1 MPTKTPSIISTIITV
16 LLLLLTAAIGMFGLL
31 VALNGFTGS
40 EGTPALTTSLI
51 CNGVGIILAAVL
63 AWKLPKWLIGKFNWN
78 SILAVFV
85 SILVGFFVGGGFSF
99 VSLVVGVIVAEAI
112 WNAR

>member
-1 MPTKTPSIISTIITV
+1 MPTKTPSIVSTIITV

-31 VALNGFTGS
+31 VALNGFNDSSG
-40 EGTPALTTSLI
+40 GPALLTSLV
-51 CNGVGIILAAVL
+51 CNILGIILAAVL
-63 AWKLPKWLIGKFNWN
+63 AWKLPKWLVGKFNWN

-85 SILVGFFVGGGFSF
+85 SILVGFFVGGGFS
-99 VSLVVGVIVAEAI
+99 LVALFVGVIVADSI